1 MSYGKTLRE
10 AREQRKL
17 TQAQLARMVCVDPR
31 LIETM
36 ENGLHYPSYS
46 LMLLISCVLNGGIR

>member
-17 TQAQLARMVCVDPR
+17 TQAQLARMVCVEPR
-31 LIETM
+31 LIDMM
-36 ENGLHYPSYS
+36 EHGLHYPSYS
-46 LMLLISCVLNGGIR
+46 LMLLISSVLGGDGK